1 MNTGQEIEWAGGKHV
16 FNLNTPRIRMMLSVM
31 GLPGH
36 GGNTPAACVRRFE
49 EGTYELSDVE
59 RIIQFGLLGG
69 GMAPRDVNDLLDM
82 HVRSAPLT
90 PNAALAAKILIHLF
104 MGDTVGTAA

>member
-1 MNTGQEIEWAGGKHV
+1 MSGQELEWAGGKHV
-16 FNLNTPRIRMMLSVM
+16 FNLNTPRVRMMLTVM

-36 GGNTPAACVRRFE
+36 GGNTPAACVTRFE
-49 EGTYELSDVE
+49 QGTYEISDVE
-59 RIIQFGLLGG
+59 RIIRFGLLGG
-69 GMAPRDVNDLLDM
+69 GMALRDVEELLDK

-104 MGDTVGTAA
+104 MGDTVGTTA